1 MQKMNSL
8 ELNFSPF
15 PELKTERLVLRRILM
30 DDAQALFEMRSDER
44 VMQYLDRPRAKSIA
58 EMENL
63 IRLIDHDI
71 ENNNGITWGLSL
83 SGTSR
88 LIGTMGFW
96 NITKAHFRAE
106 IGYLLHPDYQGKGLM
121 LESARKTIDFG
132 FREMGLH
139 SIEANVNPN
148 NLRSA
153 KMLEKCGFVK
163 EAHFRENYYYD
174 GKFLDSVIY
183 SLINN
188 PIIHQSS

>member
-1 MQKMNSL
+1 MNSL

-15 PELKTERLVLRRILM
+15 PELKTERLQLRRILM
-30 DDAQALFEMRSDER
+30 EDAQALFEMRSDER
-44 VMQYLDRPRAKSIA
+44 VMQFLDRPRAKTIA
-58 EMENL
+58 DAENL

-71 ENNNGITWGLSL
+71 DSNIGITWGVSL
-83 SGTSR
+83 HGTSR

-106 IGYLLHPDYQGKGLM
+106 IGYLLHPDFQGKGLM
-121 LESARKTIDFG
+121 MEAAKKTIDFG

-139 SIEANVNPN
+139 SIEANINPN
-148 NLRSA
+148 NLRST

-183 SLINN
+183 SLLNN
-188 PIIHQSS
+188 PLKHQSF

>member
-1 MQKMNSL
+1 MNSL
-8 ELNFSPF
+8 ELNFTPF

-30 DDAQALFEMRSDER
+30 EDAQALFEMRSDER
-44 VMQYLDRPRAKSIA
+44 VMQFLDRPRAKSIA
-58 EMENL
+58 DAENL

-71 ENNNGITWGLSL
+71 ENNIGITWGVSL
-83 SGTSR
+83 TGTSR

-106 IGYLLHPDYQGKGLM
+106 IGYLLHPDFQGKGLM
-121 LESARKTIDFG
+121 IESAKKTIDFG
-132 FREMGLH
+132 FREMELH
-139 SIEANVNPN
+139 SIEANINPN

-183 SLINN
+183 SLLNN
-188 PIIHQSS
+188 PLKHQSS

>member
-1 MQKMNSL
+1 MNSL
-8 ELNFSPF
+8 ELNFTPF

-30 DDAQALFEMRSDER
+30 EDAQALFEMRSDER
-44 VMQYLDRPRAKSIA
+44 VMQFLDRPRAKSIA
-58 EMENL
+58 DAENL

-71 ENNNGITWGLSL
+71 ENNIGITWGVSL
-83 SGTSR
+83 TGTSR

-106 IGYLLHPDYQGKGLM
+106 IGYLLHPDFQGKGLM
-121 LESARKTIDFG
+121 IESAKKTINFG

-139 SIEANVNPN
+139 SIEANINPN

-183 SLINN
+183 SLLNN
-188 PIIHQSS
+188 PLKHQSS

>member
-1 MQKMNSL
+1 MNSL
-8 ELNFSPF
+8 ELNFTPF
-15 PELKTERLVLRRILM
+15 PELKTERLVLRRMLM
-30 DDAQALFEMRSDER
+30 EDAHALFEMRSDER
-44 VMQYLDRPRAKSIA
+44 VMQFLDRPRAKTIA
-58 EMENL
+58 DAENL

-71 ENNNGITWGLSL
+71 DSNIGITWGVSL
-83 SGTSR
+83 HGTSR

-106 IGYLLHPDYQGKGLM
+106 IGYLLHPDFQGKGLM
-121 LESARKTIDFG
+121 MEAAKKTIDFG

-139 SIEANVNPN
+139 SIEANINPN

-174 GKFLDSVIY
+174 GKFLDSMIY
-183 SLINN
+183 SLLNN
-188 PIIHQSS
+188 PLKHQSF

>member
-1 MQKMNSL
+1 MNSL
-8 ELNFSPF
+8 ELNFTPF

-30 DDAQALFEMRSDER
+30 EDAQALFEMRSDER
-44 VMQYLDRPRAKSIA
+44 VMQFLDRPRAKSIA
-58 EMENL
+58 DAENL

-71 ENNNGITWGLSL
+71 ENNIGITWGVSL
-83 SGTSR
+83 TGTSR

-106 IGYLLHPDYQGKGLM
+106 IGYLLHPDFQGKGLM
-121 LESARKTIDFG
+121 MEAAKKTIDFG

-139 SIEANVNPN
+139 SIEANINPN

-153 KMLEKCGFVK
+153 KMLENCGFVK

-188 PIIHQSS
+188 PLKHQSS

>member
-1 MQKMNSL
+1 MNSL
-8 ELNFSPF
+8 ELNFTPF

-30 DDAQALFEMRSDER
+30 EDAQALFEMRSDER
-44 VMQYLDRPRAKSIA
+44 VMQFLDRPRAKSIA
-58 EMENL
+58 DAENL

-71 ENNNGITWGLSL
+71 ENNIGITWGVSL
-83 SGTSR
+83 TGTSR

-106 IGYLLHPDYQGKGLM
+106 IGYLLHPDFQGKGLM
-121 LESARKTIDFG
+121 MEAAKKTIDFG
-132 FREMGLH
+132 FREMELH
-139 SIEANVNPN
+139 SIEANINPN

-183 SLINN
+183 SLLNN
-188 PIIHQSS
+188 PLKHQSS

>member
-1 MQKMNSL
+1 MNSL
-8 ELNFSPF
+8 ELNFTPF
-15 PELKTERLVLRRILM
+15 PELKTERLVLRRMLM
-30 DDAQALFEMRSDER
+30 EDAHALFEMRSDER
-44 VMQYLDRPRAKSIA
+44 VMQFLDRPRAKTIA
-58 EMENL
+58 DAENL

-71 ENNNGITWGLSL
+71 DSNIGITWGVSL
-83 SGTSR
+83 HGNSR

-106 IGYLLHPDYQGKGLM
+106 IGYLLHPDFQGKGLM
-121 LESARKTIDFG
+121 MEAAKKTIDFG
-132 FREMGLH
+132 FREMRLH
-139 SIEANVNPN
+139 SIEANINPN

-183 SLINN
+183 SLLNN
-188 PIIHQSS
+188 PLKHQSS

>member
-1 MQKMNSL
+1 MNSL

-15 PELKTERLVLRRILM
+15 PEIKTERLQLRRILM
-30 DDAQALFEMRSDER
+30 EDAQALFEMRSDER
-44 VMQYLDRPRAKSIA
+44 VMQFLDRPRAKTIA
-58 EMENL
+58 DAENL

-71 ENNNGITWGLSL
+71 DSNIGITWGVSL
-83 SGTSR
+83 HGTSR

-106 IGYLLHPDYQGKGLM
+106 IGYLLHPDFQGKGLM
-121 LESARKTIDFG
+121 MEAAKKTIDFG

-139 SIEANVNPN
+139 SIEANINPN

-183 SLINN
+183 SLLNN
-188 PIIHQSS
+188 PLKHQSF

>member
-1 MQKMNSL
+1 MNSL
-8 ELNFSPF
+8 ELNFTPF

-30 DDAQALFEMRSDER
+30 EDAQALFEMRSDER
-44 VMQYLDRPRAKSIA
+44 VMQFLDRPRAKSIA
-58 EMENL
+58 DAENL

-71 ENNNGITWGLSL
+71 ENNIGITWGVSL
-83 SGTSR
+83 TGTSR

-106 IGYLLHPDYQGKGLM
+106 IGYLLHPDFQGKGLM
-121 LESARKTIDFG
+121 IESAKKTINFG

-139 SIEANVNPN
+139 SIEANINPN

-188 PIIHQSS
+188 PLKHQSS

>member
-1 MQKMNSL
+1 MNSL
-8 ELNFSPF
+8 ELNFTPF

-30 DDAQALFEMRSDER
+30 EDAQALFEMRSDER
-44 VMQYLDRPRAKSIA
+44 VMQFLDRPRAKSIA
-58 EMENL
+58 DAENL

-71 ENNNGITWGLSL
+71 ENNIGITWGVSL
-83 SGTSR
+83 TGTSR

-106 IGYLLHPDYQGKGLM
+106 IGYLLHPDFQGKGLM
-121 LESARKTIDFG
+121 MEAAKKTIDFG

-139 SIEANVNPN
+139 SIEANINPN

-153 KMLEKCGFVK
+153 KMLENCGCVK

-188 PIIHQSS
+188 PLKHQSS

>member
-1 MQKMNSL
+1 MNSL
-8 ELNFSPF
+8 ELNFTPF

-30 DDAQALFEMRSDER
+30 EDAQALFEMRSDER
-44 VMQYLDRPRAKSIA
+44 VMQFLDRPRAKSIA
-58 EMENL
+58 DAENL

-71 ENNNGITWGLSL
+71 ENNIGITWGVSL
-83 SGTSR
+83 TGTSR

-106 IGYLLHPDYQGKGLM
+106 IGYLLHPDFQGKGLM
-121 LESARKTIDFG
+121 MEAAKKTIDFG
-132 FREMGLH
+132 FREMELH
-139 SIEANVNPN
+139 SIGANINPN

-188 PIIHQSS
+188 PLKHQSS

>member
-1 MQKMNSL
+1 MNSL
-8 ELNFSPF
+8 ELNFTPF

-30 DDAQALFEMRSDER
+30 EDAQALFEMRSDER
-44 VMQYLDRPRAKSIA
+44 VMQFLDRPRAKNISDV
-58 EMENL
+58 ENL

-71 ENNNGITWGLSL
+71 ENNIGITWGVSL
-83 SGTSR
+83 TGTSR

-106 IGYLLHPDYQGKGLM
+106 IGYLLHPDFQGKGLM
-121 LESARKTIDFG
+121 KEAAKKTIDFG

-139 SIEANVNPN
+139 SIEANINPN

-153 KMLEKCGFVK
+153 KMLENCGFVK

-183 SLINN
+183 SLLNN
-188 PIIHQSS
+188 PLKHQSS

>member
-1 MQKMNSL
+1 MNSL
-8 ELNFSPF
+8 ELNFTPF

-30 DDAQALFEMRSDER
+30 EDAQALFEMRSDER
-44 VMQYLDRPRAKSIA
+44 VMQFLDRPRAKSIA
-58 EMENL
+58 DAENL

-71 ENNNGITWGLSL
+71 ENNIGITWGVSL
-83 SGTSR
+83 TGTSR

-106 IGYLLHPDYQGKGLM
+106 IGYLLHPDFQGKGLM
-121 LESARKTIDFG
+121 IESAKKTIDFG

-139 SIEANVNPN
+139 SIEANINPN

-183 SLINN
+183 SLLNN
-188 PIIHQSS
+188 PLKHQSS

>member
-1 MQKMNSL
+1 MNSL
-8 ELNFSPF
+8 ELNFTPF

-30 DDAQALFEMRSDER
+30 EDAQALFEMRSDER
-44 VMQYLDRPRAKSIA
+44 VMQFLDRPRAKSIA
-58 EMENL
+58 DAENL

-71 ENNNGITWGLSL
+71 ENNIGITWGVSL
-83 SGTSR
+83 TGTSR

-106 IGYLLHPDYQGKGLM
+106 IGYLLHPDFQGKGLM
-121 LESARKTIDFG
+121 IESAKKTIDFG

-139 SIEANVNPN
+139 SIEANINPN

-153 KMLEKCGFVK
+153 KMLENCGFVK

-188 PIIHQSS
+188 PLKHQSS

>member
-1 MQKMNSL
+1 MNSL
-8 ELNFSPF
+8 ELNFTPF
-15 PELKTERLVLRRILM
+15 PELKTERLLLRRILM
-30 DDAQALFEMRSDER
+30 EDAQALFEMRSDER
-44 VMQYLDRPRAKSIA
+44 VMQFLDRPRAKTIA
-58 EMENL
+58 DAENL

-71 ENNNGITWGLSL
+71 DSNIGITWGVSL
-83 SGTSR
+83 HGNSR

-106 IGYLLHPDYQGKGLM
+106 IGYLLHPDFQGKGLM
-121 LESARKTIDFG
+121 MEAAKKTIDFG
-132 FREMGLH
+132 FREMRLH
-139 SIEANVNPN
+139 SIEANINPN

-183 SLINN
+183 SLLNN
-188 PIIHQSS
+188 PLKHQSS

>member
-1 MQKMNSL
+1 MNSL
-8 ELNFSPF
+8 ELNFTPF
-15 PELKTERLVLRRILM
+15 PELKTERLVLRRMLM
-30 DDAQALFEMRSDER
+30 EDAQALFEMRSDER
-44 VMQYLDRPRAKSIA
+44 VMQFLDRPRAKTIA
-58 EMENL
+58 DAENL

-71 ENNNGITWGLSL
+71 DSNIGITWGVSL
-83 SGTSR
+83 HGTSR

-106 IGYLLHPDYQGKGLM
+106 IGYLLHPDFQGKGLM
-121 LESARKTIDFG
+121 MEAAKKTIDFG

-139 SIEANVNPN
+139 SIEANINPN

-183 SLINN
+183 SLLNN
-188 PIIHQSS
+188 PLKHQSS

>member
-1 MQKMNSL
+1 MNSL

-30 DDAQALFEMRSDER
+30 EDAQALFEMRSDER
-44 VMQYLDRPRAKSIA
+44 VMQFLDRPRAKSIA
-58 EMENL
+58 DAENL

-71 ENNNGITWGLSL
+71 ENNIGITWGVSL
-83 SGTSR
+83 TGTSR

-106 IGYLLHPDYQGKGLM
+106 IGYLLHPDFQGKGLM
-121 LESARKTIDFG
+121 IESAKKTIDFG

-139 SIEANVNPN
+139 SIEANINPN

-153 KMLEKCGFVK
+153 KMLENCGFVK

-188 PIIHQSS
+188 PLKHQSS

>member
-1 MQKMNSL
+1 MNSL
-8 ELNFSPF
+8 ELNFTPF

-30 DDAQALFEMRSDER
+30 EDAQALFEMRSDER
-44 VMQYLDRPRAKSIA
+44 VMQFLDRPRAKSIA
-58 EMENL
+58 DAENL

-71 ENNNGITWGLSL
+71 ENNIGITWGVSL
-83 SGTSR
+83 TGTSR

-106 IGYLLHPDYQGKGLM
+106 IGYLLHPDFQGKGLM
-121 LESARKTIDFG
+121 IESAKKTINFG

-139 SIEANVNPN
+139 SIEANINPN

-153 KMLEKCGFVK
+153 KMLENCGFVK

-188 PIIHQSS
+188 PLKHQSS